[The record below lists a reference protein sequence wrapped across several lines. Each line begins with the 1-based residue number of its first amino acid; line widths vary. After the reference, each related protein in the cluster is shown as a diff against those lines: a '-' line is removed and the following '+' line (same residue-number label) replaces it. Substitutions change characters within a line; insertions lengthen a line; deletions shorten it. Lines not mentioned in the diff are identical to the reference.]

1 MICTFAGWLLRPIS
15 IFLTNNLLASF
26 NDIVPVAAI
35 FDRFHVVIFSLVTAR
50 HVASL
55 NFLRRGAEHH
65 YRGNRVKRVLSNLL
79 QKKKSTSSNSYY
91 S

>member
-1 MICTFAGWLLRPIS
+1 MIVMICTFAGWLLRPIS

-35 FDRFHVVIFSLVTAR
+35 FNSFHVVKSPLVTAR

-55 NFLRRGAEHH
+55 NFLRWGASHH
-65 YRGNRVKRVLSNLL
+65 YRGTRVK
-79 QKKKSTSSNSYY
+79 
-91 S
+91 